1 MTFCL
6 KILGSGSSVPADGR
20 HHTAHLLTINNTHY
34 LIDCG
39 EGTQLSLMKYRLK
52 QNRINAIFIS
62 HLHGD
67 HYLGLTG
74 LVSSMHLLGRQQP
87 LNILAPPVLR
97 EIITLQFKY
106 SNTVISFDLRLTELT
121 GNGPHLIHETPTQT
135 VHSFPLE
142 HRVPCWG
149 FIFREKPKSRR
160 INKEKLPEKILIQ
173 DIIRLKS
180 GEDLTDHSGSVIYKN
195 EDLTFPPKKSRS
207 YAYCSDTVYDPRI
220 ISYINGVDLLY
231 HESTF
236 LKEKE
241 DIAAKTYHTTAEQ
254 AAMIAKA
261 ANAKKLIIGHY
272 SARYKDISGFQ
283 SEAEKTF
290 GETEL
295 ALEGKTFCVEE

>member
-1 MTFCL
+1 LTFCL
-6 KILGSGSSVPADGR
+6 KILGSGSSVPAYGR
-20 HHTAHLLTINNTHY
+20 LHAAQLLTINNTYY

-39 EGTQLSLMKYRLK
+39 EGTQLSLMKFRLK

-74 LVSSMHLLGRQQP
+74 LISSMHLLGRQKP
-87 LNILAPPVLR
+87 LKIFAPPGLS
-97 EIITLQFKY
+97 EIIAIQLKY
-106 SNTVISFDLRLTELT
+106 SNTVIRFETKLTELT
-121 GNGPHLIHETPTQT
+121 EDTLYLIHETTTHT
-135 VHSFPLE
+135 VHAFPLS

-149 FIFREKPKSRR
+149 FVFREKPKPRR
-160 INKEKLPEKILIQ
+160 IIKEKLPDNILIQ
-173 DIIRLKS
+173 DIARLRS
-180 GEDLTDHSGSVIYKN
+180 GMDLSDQSGKVIYKN
-195 EDLTFPPKKSRS
+195 KDLTLPPKKSRS
-207 YAYCSDTVYDPRI
+207 YAYCSDTVYDPQL
-220 ISYINGVDLLY
+220 ISYIKGVDLLY

-254 AAMIAKA
+254 AAKIAKA
-261 ANAKKLIIGHY
+261 ANVDKLIIGHY
-272 SARYKDISGFQ
+272 SARYRTVSEFQ
-283 SEAEKTF
+283 SEASKTF